1 MQVQSLKKLLPV
13 AAFALLVAFMAAPS
27 RAQDDPPMEAGR
39 LSIVSGTVSIQPVG
53 LEDWGAAY
61 ANFPVGPGDRIFTDV
76 DGRAEIEIGRT
87 FIRIGPNSDVS
98 MVDDSATGISIG
110 VAQGSVHIHTLGL
123 WPGQSVFVNTPSGSA
138 TLNAPGELRVDVFP
152 DQGAALFT
160 NLGEFTQISGAG
172 GFDMGVEQGQ
182 ALELIGSNPVVPQWL
197 DPAPPDDL
205 DMWSQQRDQQI
216 AMAQSWQYVSP
227 EIAGAN
233 ELDASGSWMPGTP
246 YGAIWFPSVA
256 VGWAPYHYGHWVN
269 HAPWGSVWVEDEP
282 WGYAPFHYG
291 RWVMFENRWGWI
303 PGPVAVHPVWSPA
316 LVVFAGGIQVGGVA
330 VSAWFPL
337 GPGEPYRPWYPCSPA
352 YIDQVNITN
361 IAPSPRVHVLTTY
374 VGFNFGAV
382 VFANRSA
389 GFTAVSQAD
398 FAAGRP
404 VRQTNIVV
412 NVTVIQHVTI
422 IQQPPVQV
430 NVRAVIVRP
439 PTRPVPVVAARP
451 ALINQQ
457 GMVVTARPGFRPV
470 AAPVKPV
477 PPVHTLPG
485 RRVVPPPPN
494 AKLPPGAAGA
504 PNGHPGTA
512 PGSSAGGNPSS
523 LHPGNGP
530 GNGAGN
536 GPRNGSG
543 NAPPP
548 LPGGNA
554 PRPVGGQPGNER
566 PGPHPEVNSNPPAP
580 GQPGSG
586 QPGSG
591 ESGSGQPGSG
601 QPGAGKP
608 ALGGPAPKPEGN
620 PPAGGNAN
628 QPEVREKQPGNP
640 AQPGPSGAPPQEPKP
655 QGNPPSGDNG
665 KQPEVRPAPPPNRP
679 PAQPEGRPAPGPPPQ
694 NGARPGGPPPNQ
706 HGGKP
711 EDKKDDKNNKDD
723 KDKNQ

>member
-1 MQVQSLKKLLPV
+1 MQVQSFKKLAGI
-13 AAFALLVAFMAAPS
+13 AAAALLMALVAAPS
-27 RAQDDPPMEAGR
+27 GAQDDPPMEAGR
-39 LSIVSGTVSIQPVG
+39 LSFVSGTVSIQPVG

-61 ANFPVGPGDRIFTDV
+61 PNFPMGPGDRIFTDV

-98 MVDDSATGISIG
+98 MVDDSANGISIG

-152 DQGAALFT
+152 DQDAALFT
-160 NLGEFTQISGAG
+160 NLGQFSQISGAG
-172 GFDMGVEQGQ
+172 GFDVGVDQDQ

-205 DMWSQQRDQQI
+205 DNWSQQRDQQI

-233 ELDASGSWMPGTP
+233 ELDASGSWMPSTP
-246 YGAIWFPSVA
+246 YGALWFPNVA
-256 VGWAPYHYGHWVN
+256 AGWAPYHYGHWVN

-291 RWVMFENRWGWI
+291 RWVMFAGRWGWI
-303 PGPVAVHPVWSPA
+303 PGPVAVHPIWSPA

-374 VGFNFGAV
+374 VGFNFGGV
-382 VFANRSA
+382 VFANQNS
-389 GFTAVSQAD
+389 GFIAVSQAD

-404 VRQTNIVV
+404 VRQTTVVV

-422 IQQPPVQV
+422 LQQPPVQV

-457 GMVVTARPGFRPV
+457 GMVVTARPGFKPV

-477 PPVHTLPG
+477 PQVHTLPG
-485 RRVVPPPPN
+485 RRVIPPPPN
-494 AKLPPGAAGA
+494 AKVPPSVAGA
-504 PNGHPGTA
+504 PPAHPGTQ
-512 PGSSAGGNPSS
+512 PGSSPGGNPPK
-523 LHPGNGP
+523 PGNG
-530 GNGAGN
+530 
-536 GPRNGSG
+536 
-543 NAPPP
+543 
-548 LPGGNA
+548 LPGS
-554 PRPVGGQPGNER
+554 QR
-566 PGPHPEVNSNPPAP
+566 PGPRPEVNAGQPAP

-586 QPGSG
+586 QP
-591 ESGSGQPGSG
+591 ESGQPESGQPGSG
-601 QPGAGKP
+601 QPGPGKP
-608 ALGGPAPKPEGN
+608 ALGGPAPKPQGN
-620 PPAGGNAN
+620 PPPSGNSN
-628 QPEVREKQPGNP
+628 QPEVRERQPGKQPENP
-640 AQPGPSGAPPQEPKP
+640 AQPGPNGAPPQEVKP
-655 QGNPPSGDNG
+655 QGNPPSGGNG
-665 KQPEVRPAPPPNRP
+665 KQPEVRPAPPPNKPPAQP
-679 PAQPEGRPAPGPPPQ
+679 PAQPEGRPAPTAPAQ
-694 NGARPGGPPPNQ
+694 NGARPNENPGNP

-711 EDKKDDKNNKDD
+711 EDKKDNKDNKND
-723 KDKNQ
+723 KDKN